1 MTTSVPPPAAPFGQC
16 AYLYV
21 GTTDVSASVDFYRRA
36 LGAPLV
42 WRFHAFGT
50 DVAAVRITPD
60 APLVL
65 LAGHRPVPS
74 CLPIWTAPDLEALV
88 QRLRSE
94 GFAPGEEVGTPDG
107 PIQVLVDP
115 SGNEI
120 GFLRP
125 DRPGALES
133 AYADPSNT
141 NAVR

>member
-1 MTTSVPPPAAPFGQC
+1 VTPPTPRAAAPFAGC

-21 GTTDVSASVDFYRRA
+21 GTSDVSASVDFYQRA
-36 LGAPLV
+36 LGAEFV

-50 DVAAVRITPD
+50 DVAAVRLAPD
-60 APLVL
+60 PPLIL
-65 LAGHRPVPS
+65 LAGHRAVPS
-74 CLPIWTAPDLEALV
+74 CLPIWTVSDLEALT
-88 QRLRSE
+88 QRLRTE
-94 GFAPGEEVGTPDG
+94 GFAPGDAVGTPDG

-115 SGNEI
+115 SGNEV

-125 DRPGALES
+125 DRPGALEE

>member
-1 MTTSVPPPAAPFGQC
+1 MSGPSGFGAC

-21 GTTDVSASVDFYRRA
+21 GTNDVSASLDFYQRG
-36 LGAPLV
+36 LGADLV

-50 DVAAVRITPD
+50 DVAAVRVTGGG
-60 APLVL
+60 PLLL

-74 CLPIWTAPDLEALV
+74 CLPIWTVPDLEPV
-88 QRLRSE
+88 VERLQTE
-94 GFAPGEEVGTPDG
+94 GFAPGDAVGTPDG
-107 PIQVLVDP
+107 PIQVLTDP

-120 GFLRP
+120 GLLRP
-125 DRPGALES
+125 DRPGALEQ